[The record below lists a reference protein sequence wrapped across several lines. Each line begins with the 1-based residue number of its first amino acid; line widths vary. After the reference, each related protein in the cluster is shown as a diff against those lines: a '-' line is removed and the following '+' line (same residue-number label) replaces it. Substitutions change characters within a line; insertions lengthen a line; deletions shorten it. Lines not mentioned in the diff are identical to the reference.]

1 MSHKIPLMVAAAV
14 AALLVLTAVQ
24 AQGSHPRADGPYP
37 RVDVSTTFDA
47 AGETSASGTIRVC
60 NTSEDPISGD
70 PIAVTIESIDDNLY
84 YKQGPGS
91 WEWLVK
97 ATVNDL
103 DAGAVILAGD
113 CVDGSWEAT
122 SYTLPDGT
130 INIRNEVQV
139 KLVEREMVFFGRD
152 CFDFR

>member
-1 MSHKIPLMVAAAV
+1 VSHKIPFMVAAAV

-24 AQGSHPRADGPYP
+24 AQGPHPPADGPYP

-47 AGETSASGTIRVC
+47 ADETSASGTITVC

-70 PIAVTIESIDDNLY
+70 PIDVTIESIDDNLHY
-84 YKQGPGS
+84 RQGPGP

-97 ATVNDL
+97 ATVSDL
-103 DAGAVILAGD
+103 AAGDVILAGE
-113 CVDGSWEAT
+113 CVDGFWQA
-122 SYTLPDGT
+122 SYTLPGGT

-139 KLVEREMVFFGRD
+139 KLVEREMVFSGRD